1 MVALTKRTS
10 GNRIELDLKREQHNE
25 LFGEE
30 TNMTPKEPN
39 PQDMENLSRA
49 IVEAILGSGD
59 VKQAMEK
66 LNMPIEGFGKN
77 FMVFVVNLESVSE
90 FQKKEKKTGET
101 SQQEPPKPR
110 RRKPTR
116 KDSLPDLI
124 DGRIVTDNEKK
135 FQDFMAENFD
145 SGSWLKKLK
154 LRLE

>member
-1 MVALTKRTS
+1 
-10 GNRIELDLKREQHNE
+10 
-25 LFGEE
+25 
-30 TNMTPKEPN
+30 MTPKDPN
-39 PQDMENLSRA
+39 PEDMENLSRA

-66 LNMPIEGFGKN
+66 LSMPIDGFGKN
-77 FMVFVVNLESVSE
+77 IMVFVVNLDSVSE
-90 FQKKEKKTGET
+90 FQKKDGKKAE
-101 SQQEPPKPR
+101 SMEEPPKPR

-124 DGRIVTDNEKK
+124 DGRTVSENEKK
-135 FQDFMAENFD
+135 FNDFMAENFD